1 MQEGGQDEGGH
12 EVGDGQG
19 AADGEVG
26 PALVGAGVGEG
37 SKRRGEVAHGGDGCT
52 GGRVCASLLGVM
64 AWGVRGG
71 VWCGCGEVRSWW
83 WVRRS
88 LVGGVERS
96 MVLSSYGGACDRQ

>member
-19 AADGEVG
+19 AADDEVG

-64 AWGVRGG
+64 AWGFGVGSGAGG
-71 VWCGCGEVRSWW
+71 GR
-83 WVRRS
+83 
-88 LVGGVERS
+88 
-96 MVLSSYGGACDRQ
+96 